1 MYRESR
7 RKCMFCED
15 RSKKIDYKDVELLKR
30 FLTDRG
36 KILPRRHTA
45 NCAKHQREIA
55 KDNEIDREMA
65 ILPYC
70 AEFSILEVITLFRTE
85 RKNEGNTT

>member
-55 KDNEIDREMA
+55 KAIEMAREMA
-65 ILPYC
+65 ILPYG
-70 AEFSILEVITLFRTE
+70 AEFSI
-85 RKNEGNTT
+85 